1 MEEIMNHDNLVL
13 DAIEAV
19 SHLEVPEEDLAV
31 VLTAQARY
39 MSGISNDADW
49 CPDDEIPI
57 H

>member
-19 SHLEVPEEDLAV
+19 SHLEVPEENLAA
-31 VLTAQARY
+31 VLTEHAKYLAGKF
-39 MSGISNDADW
+39 SDADW
-49 CPDDEIPI
+49 CPDDEAPI